1 MTLLIPWAVTSSVLI
16 LIVLAVRFL
25 LKDRLSARLKY
36 ALWGVVLLR
45 LLVPFQIE
53 LPAAAGDAFPLLA
66 SNLVPEVADM
76 ELYALRTNSRPLPE
90 DSLAQMRENGID
102 VGSVIGTTAMIHQAG
117 DLEWEGSQRCFVLSE
132 TGIDTYFFYT
142 TLPKFLMT
150 LWVIGALCT
159 AWTIFNSNRYFF
171 GRLKYY
177 RRELEGVDTPV
188 LIYTAANLPSPCLFG
203 VFRPAVYLTPQ
214 AAGAPDTLRHVLAH
228 ELTHYRHRDHLWSA
242 LRCLALALHWYNPL
256 VWLAV
261 VLSKQDGELACDEG
275 AVVRLG
281 EAECIPYGRTLVD
294 MVAARSLRAG
304 DLLSCS
310 TAMTGGGKSVKRRVA
325 ALVKKPET
333 VKTAL
338 FAVIAVVTLSA
349 VFVFAGREPAQREN
363 GMFLD
368 FLDRTTAIRY
378 SPPAYSSTF
387 YPSPIASEDLLDE
400 AKKAL
405 SGFRIVDSEDPQ
417 PDLSPEKLIHESR
430 IVLIFESGDME
441 YSLLWQNDYTYL
453 FAGSIWR
460 QSMDLQE
467 EGETAQLVGVS
478 GTCISQRGDNVITTL
493 ERLARRQQAGGI
505 TPGTT
510 PELEKEPI
518 KLLATF
524 LEDVYSQLAEL
535 ARSEEPDRVHPV
547 TGS

>member
-25 LKDRLSARLKY
+25 LKDRLSARLRY

-45 LLVPFQIE
+45 LLVPLQVE
-53 LPAAAGDAFPLLA
+53 LPAPVSDSLPLLA
-66 SNLVPEVADM
+66 SNLAPEVGQWEERTIPVFPQGNYAVFGFSRADFHQLEPGEIIPNDTSM
-76 ELYALRTNSRPLPE
+76 GYWRKSPDGETITRYLDLWSP
-90 DSLAQMRENGID
+90 AQAASA
-102 VGSVIGTTAMIHQAG
+102 VWGTGAA
-117 DLEWEGSQRCFVLSE
+117 
-132 TGIDTYFFYT
+132 
-142 TLPKFLMT
+142 LMT
-150 LWVIGALCT
+150 AVLT
-159 AWTIFNSNRYFF
+159 ASNLHFYGGLRKH
-171 GRLKYY
+171 RKK
-177 RRELEGVDTPV
+177 LEVPDAPIPV
-188 LIYTAANLPSPCLFG
+188 YTAEGLPSPCLFG
-203 VFRPAVYLTPQ
+203 VLKPAVYVTPQ
-214 AAGAPDTLRHVLAH
+214 AAEGPDALRHVLAH
-228 ELTHYRHRDHLWSA
+228 ELTHYRHRDHIWSA
-242 LRCLALALHWYNPL
+242 LRCLVLALHWYNPL
-256 VWLAV
+256 AWLAV

-281 EAECIPYGRTLVD
+281 EAERIPYGRTLVD